1 MNFLIKQCLNKFIK
15 NDFIKGASIL
25 ASGTVISQ
33 VIPFLIAPI
42 ISRLYLPT
50 DYALLASYSAIT
62 TVITILATGM
72 YDSALMLDKKDED
85 AINTASI
92 ALFITSGVTFIT
104 LLSILFLKSLNL
116 SQVNDIGNWIY
127 IIPITVFFQG
137 GYQTLNFWNNRKS
150 RYNRLANNK
159 IITSTL
165 TSVITISLGYYHFHE
180 KGLLVSLIVGQI
192 TSFLI
197 LFIQTYKQ
205 DKHLIS
211 HVSKIQ
217 LIHSLKTH
225 KDFPI
230 YNLPQGF
237 LDSIKESS
245 LVWIISFYFGT
256 TALGSFS
263 FAKSILMRPLQII
276 SGAVSQ
282 VFYQRASKQYFETG
296 DILSISKK
304 TFLTLFFIG
313 FPFALIMYFF
323 GKNIFVLIFGNEWEL
338 AGYFSEI
345 LIFWLFITFISSPLG
360 SIPIILKKQKTF
372 FKWSIFYNVMPLIM
386 LYFISKKYL
395 VLKFSII
402 GFSITNIL
410 IMTMI
415 LIWIKNII
423 SQTQKLIISN
433 ND

>member
-1 MNFLIKQCLNKFIK
+1 MKKLKEKIKNLHK
-15 NDFIKGASIL
+15 NDFIKGASVL
-25 ASGTVISQ
+25 ASGTIISQ
-33 VIPFLIAPI
+33 IIPFLIAPI
-42 ISRLYLPT
+42 ISRLYIPT

-62 TVITILATGM
+62 TIITIIATGM
-72 YDSALMLDKKDED
+72 YDSALMLDKKDEN
-85 AINTASI
+85 AINTASV
-92 ALFITSGVTFIT
+92 ALLITTGVTITT
-104 LLSILFLKSLNL
+104 LLSILVLKSLNL
-116 SQVNDIGNWIY
+116 YHVNVIGNWIY

-165 TSVITISLGYYHFHE
+165 TSIITISLGYYHFHE
-180 KGLLVSLIVGQI
+180 KGLLVSLIIGQI
-192 TSFLI
+192 ISFLI

-225 KDFPI
+225 KDFPV

-313 FPFALIMYFF
+313 FPFALIMYLF
-323 GKNIFVLIFGNEWEL
+323 GKNIFVIIFGHQWAL

-372 FKWSIFYNVMPLIM
+372 FKWSIFYNIMPLII
-386 LYFISKKYL
+386 LYFISKQYLELKY
-395 VLKFSII
+395 SII
-402 GFSITNIL
+402 GFSIVNIL

-423 SQTQKLIISN
+423 LKTKHLKISN